1 MDLNSILIVFAL
13 VLCLAAVALLVLV
26 LNKLNKKA
34 ADEKR
39 ALENSAKDAAALEK
53 ALYDI
58 KRELTE
64 SQRAQRMELGANV
77 QKSVSAMSEQVE
89 KRLGGMG
96 EQIEKRLNAF
106 ALENEQ
112 KHDLMRSTVERRLS
126 AIQEDNGKR
135 LDEMRSIVD
144 EKLQKTL
151 DERMTKSFS
160 LVNENLEKV
169 YKGLGEMQ
177 QLATGVGDLKKVLSN
192 VKTRGI
198 LGEIQL
204 GAILEEILAPEQY
217 EKNVAV
223 AGGRNVVEF
232 AIRLPGDGETPVYM
246 PIDSKF
252 PLDAYSALEDAYQSG
267 LAESIHAARETLK
280 SRLLQFAKDICDKY
294 IAPPLTTDFAV
305 MFLPTEGLYAEAVKM
320 GLIERLQR
328 DYHVSMTGPSTMAAL
343 LNSLQMGFKTLAIQK
358 RSSEVFKVLGTVK
371 SEFVRFEDVLK
382 KAQNQLNSANK
393 NLDELMGAR
402 TRKILKSLNTV
413 TELPSGEQ
421 ENAVEFLTTQDDN

>member
-1 MDLNSILIVFAL
+1 MDVNSILIILAL
-13 VLCLAAVALLVLV
+13 VLCLFALVLLLLV
-26 LNKLNKKA
+26 LNKLNKRA
-34 ADEKR
+34 ADEGR

-53 ALYDI
+53 ALYEI

-135 LDEMRSIVD
+135 LDEMRAIVD

-177 QLATGVGDLKKVLSN
+177 QLALGVGDLKKVLSN

-232 AIRLPGDGETPVYM
+232 AVRLPGDGETPVYM

-252 PLDAYSALEDAYQSG
+252 PLDAYTALEDAYESG
-267 LAESIHAARETLK
+267 ADIHAAREVLK
-280 SRLLQFAKDICDKY
+280 SRLLQFAKDIHDKY
-294 IAPPLTTDFAV
+294 ISPPLTTDFAV

-358 RSSEVFKVLGTVK
+358 RSSEVFKVLSTVK

-382 KAQNQLNSANK
+382 KAQNQLSSANK

-413 TELPSGEQ
+413 AELPSGEQ
-421 ENAVEFLTTQDDN
+421 EDAVEFITTHDDN